1 MVIHITFNSVKEN
14 IMITFIK
21 IVALFLALFLVSVM
35 IGSITYTTYII
46 VQNLQQPQQQQQ
58 QIEECN

>member
-46 VQNLQQPQQQQQ
+46 VQNLQQSQQQQQ